1 MRALTRVALAVAVA
15 VLAAALPVSAADS
28 TSQEVAYGVGSV
40 TGTLVYAPVKASFC
54 ILGAVTSGFTLPFGG
69 PRTAEKVA
77 SAACGGTWAV
87 TPDVLKGREPIR
99 FVGGHAEP
107 AGSPAAS
114 RRQAVPAGPNA
125 SAVLV
130 D

>member
-1 MRALTRVALAVAVA
+1 MTTMRRFALGLAAA
-15 VLAAALPVSAADS
+15 VLAAGLPAAAAAES

-40 TGTLVYAPVKASFC
+40 TTTLVYAPIKASFC

-87 TPDVLKGREPIR
+87 TPAALKGREPVR
-99 FVGGHAEP
+99 FVGGGEAP
-107 AGSPAAS
+107 GRAAAK
-114 RRQAVPAGPNA
+114 R
-125 SAVLV
+125 
-130 D
+130 

>member
-1 MRALTRVALAVAVA
+1 MTTMPRFALGLAVA
-15 VLAAALPVSAADS
+15 VLAAGLPASAAAES

-40 TGTLVYAPVKASFC
+40 TTTLVYAPIKASFC

-87 TPDVLKGREPIR
+87 TPAALKGREPVR
-99 FVGGHAEP
+99 FVGGGEAP
-107 AGSPAAS
+107 GRAAAK
-114 RRQAVPAGPNA
+114 R
-125 SAVLV
+125 
-130 D
+130 

>member
-1 MRALTRVALAVAVA
+1 MTTMRRFALGLALAVLVA
-15 VLAAALPVSAADS
+15 GLPAAAAAES

-40 TGTLVYAPVKASFC
+40 TTTLVYAPIKASFC

-87 TPDVLKGREPIR
+87 TPAALKGREPVR
-99 FVGGHAEP
+99 FVGGGEAP
-107 AGSPAAS
+107 GRAAAK
-114 RRQAVPAGPNA
+114 R
-125 SAVLV
+125 
-130 D
+130 

>member
-1 MRALTRVALAVAVA
+1 MTTIRRFALGLAVVVLVA
-15 VLAAALPVSAADS
+15 GLPAAAAAES

-40 TGTLVYAPVKASFC
+40 TTTLVYAPIKASFC

-87 TPDVLKGREPIR
+87 TPAALKGREPVR
-99 FVGGHAEP
+99 FVGGGEAS
-107 AGSPAAS
+107 GRAAAK
-114 RRQAVPAGPNA
+114 R
-125 SAVLV
+125 
-130 D
+130 

>member
-1 MRALTRVALAVAVA
+1 VALGIAIA
-15 VLAAALPVSAADS
+15 VLAAAVPASAAAES

-40 TGTLVYAPVKASFC
+40 TTTLVYAPIKASFC

-87 TPDVLKGREPIR
+87 TPDALKGRESIR
-99 FVGGHAEP
+99 FVGGSSGEP
-107 AGSPAAS
+107 SRGGAAA
-114 RRQAVPAGPNA
+114 RR
-125 SAVLV
+125 
-130 D
+130 